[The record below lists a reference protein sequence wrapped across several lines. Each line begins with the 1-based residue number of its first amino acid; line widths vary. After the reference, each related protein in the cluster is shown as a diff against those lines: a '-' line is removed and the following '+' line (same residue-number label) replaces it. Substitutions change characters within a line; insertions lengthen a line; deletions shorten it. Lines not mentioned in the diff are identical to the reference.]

1 MFFFFLL
8 CFIFY
13 KIGEQESRTGS
24 AGMGR
29 EVEEGAGGGGRGRRM
44 DMVQAICTHNVNAKM
59 MPVETVTGIR
69 G

>member
-1 MFFFFLL
+1 
-8 CFIFY
+8 
-13 KIGEQESRTGS
+13 
-24 AGMGR
+24 
-29 EVEEGAGGGGRGRRM
+29 VEEVAGGGGRGRRM